1 MTVCLYTY
9 MFKYHK
15 YEYFEVIHVFI
26 GSVDHELTL
35 LFFSQK

>member
-15 YEYFEVIHVFI
+15 YEYFEVIHVFN
-26 GSVDHELTL
+26 GTVWTMN
-35 LFFSQK
+35 